1 MSYAEIEHL
10 LGASAVMEGADIDL
24 ELAIH
29 AAQERFPGRSFC
41 VVDEWVWLDLDAP
54 EVVIQGLSWEGK
66 KPVMLLVLN
75 ALFDSVTAFKE
86 IQAFR
91 STPHGLR
98 GTLDTYKATLENA
111 KINRTLQD
119 KLPDLPVMTIG
130 ASHFFG
136 DLVRQSISMV
146 GVLPVKNVIFD
157 RCGHGLALEQPLNL
171 AKELRQFFTPL

>member
-54 EVVIQGLSWEGK
+54 DVVIQGLSGEGK

-86 IQAFR
+86 IQEFR
-91 STPHGLR
+91 STPLTEFSDGMFFQ
-98 GTLDTYKATLENA
+98 TKN
-111 KINRTLQD
+111 
-119 KLPDLPVMTIG
+119 KLYVLTGQGRRKSM
-130 ASHFFG
+130 A
-136 DLVRQSISMV
+136 QSA
-146 GVLPVKNVIFD
+146 VIRLF
-157 RCGHGLALEQPLNL
+157 
-171 AKELRQFFTPL
+171 